1 MSAPVSKSSVNLGSP
16 GPGPISPLPMPHGG
30 IVGEQQWCVAW
41 CGKCTEGSTILRC
54 FLALAI
60 TIVGRVAGL

>member
-1 MSAPVSKSSVNLGSP
+1 MSAPVSKSSVSLAAR
-16 GPGPISPLPMPHGG
+16 PGPISPLPMPHGG
-30 IVGEQQWCVAW
+30 IVGEQQWCVAR
-41 CGKCTEGSTILRC
+41 KCTEGSTVLRC